1 MHVDFVRVRLK
12 HTHRCVRRGTHTHLG
27 AYPQVP
33 TARRPFTPRLRAC
46 LSPRSGPGGVQGA
59 ARGGAEPGAGARPV
73 PGRRRSRR
81 GGGRCR
87 RRDGGGGG
95 GAVGQRR
102 GAGSRAS
109 GGAPWEGT
117 SGAATPRAAAG
128 QGCCCGWCR
137 CWRCWR
143 RRGRRSRV
151 RPRGARRPTAR

>member
-1 MHVDFVRVRLK
+1 MHVDFVRLRLK

-33 TARRPFTPRLRAC
+33 TAHRPFTPRLRAC

-95 GAVGQRR
+95 AVGQRR

-109 GGAPWEGT
+109 GGAPWEGA

-128 QGCCCGWCR
+128 RGCCCGWCR